1 MSLADNYSLWSSH
14 DAEMEASLKRLPVCS
29 RCKEHIQDDTCYKV
43 DDEVYCEG
51 CMRKKFEVWT
61 EDLMD

>member
-1 MSLADNYSLWSSH
+1 MSLSDNYSLWSSH
-14 DAEMEASLKRLPVCS
+14 DDEMEARLKRLPVCFC
-29 RCKEHIQDDTCYKV
+29 CKEHIQDDTCYQV
-43 DDEVYCEG
+43 DDEVYCES